1 MLIPVIDPEEA
12 GQPAQAA
19 LQSTAIREQ
28 GTLVHFTRLVL
39 TPGPNLPQKDLHML
53 TAACAKGILVLPMEE

>member
-1 MLIPVIDPEEA
+1 MIVLVNITDFVALTMKET

-39 TPGPNLPQKDLHML
+39 TPGPNLPQKDLHM
-53 TAACAKGILVLPMEE
+53 